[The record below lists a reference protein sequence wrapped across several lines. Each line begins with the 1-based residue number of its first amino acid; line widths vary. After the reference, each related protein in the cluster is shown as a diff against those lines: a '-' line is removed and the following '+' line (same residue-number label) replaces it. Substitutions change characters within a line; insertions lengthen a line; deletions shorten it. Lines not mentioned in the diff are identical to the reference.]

1 MRYRQDL
8 QALIEKDQDRLDALM
23 SKQTEILDSRLGLS
37 PIKIDDGTK
46 TTKPIGGRK
55 SWSTV
60 KSSYESQE
68 REKYWKDY
76 IQRTEAM
83 DGAMNTPDKGIA

>member
-1 MRYRQDL
+1 
-8 QALIEKDQDRLDALM
+8 M

-37 PIKIDDGTK
+37 SPNKVEETK

-55 SWSTV
+55 SWSTI

-76 IQRTEAM
+76 IQRTEVM